1 MPNVLVLGGTGLLG
15 TALTQSLLRA
25 GTYSV
30 FVQTRSASKA
40 KPLAA
45 AEITPL
51 VFPLEDVL
59 ALKAALDAHDIDTV
73 VDVSQGYY
81 QATSILK
88 AVVAAANE
96 RQAALAKEGA
106 VGPKLGFVYTSGT
119 MIHGS
124 PSKRVSDLS
133 PVGNSLASDK
143 PATMVSWRPAHEQA
157 ILASRD
163 AINAV
168 ILRPGVL
175 YGRSAWNLG
184 PWWGPIAALKAS
196 SGGDVLSMSIGADAS
211 ARVNLVLVDD
221 VAAAFHAAIDRL
233 DGRLGDWPVFDVV
246 AETVSLADVVRGTLE
261 SLGLKAS
268 VNFAGTGGDVFLEGL
283 GLRANGDAAR
293 ARTVLGWRPKRRDFL
308 LNARLYYLAWEAAQK

>member
-15 TALTQSLLRA
+15 GALTQSLLRA

-40 KPLAA
+40 KPLVA

-51 VFPLEDVL
+51 VFSLEDDS
-59 ALKAALDAHDIDTV
+59 ALKSALSTHDINTV
-73 VDVSQGYY
+73 VDVSQSYY

-88 AVVAAANE
+88 AVVAVAND

-119 MIHGS
+119 MVHGS

-133 PVGNSLASDK
+133 PVGNGLASDK
-143 PATMVSWRPAHEQA
+143 PASMVSWRPAHEQA

-163 AINAV
+163 TINAV

-175 YGRSAWNLG
+175 YGRNAWNFG
-184 PWWGPIAALKAS
+184 PWWGPIAALRA
-196 SGGDVLSMSIGADAS
+196 SGGDTLSIAADAS
-211 ARVNLVLVDD
+211 TRAGLVHVDD

-233 DGRLGDWPVFDVV
+233 DGRLGDWPVFDVA
-246 AETVSLADVVRGTLE
+246 AETVSLADILHGTLE
-261 SLGLKAS
+261 ALGMKAS
-268 VNFAGTGGDVFLEGL
+268 VKFAGTGGDLFMEGL
-283 GLRANGDAAR
+283 GLRANGDSAR
-293 ARTVLGWRPKRRDFL
+293 ARMVLGWQPKRRNFL
-308 LNARLYYLAWEAAQK
+308 LNVGMYYLAWEAAQN